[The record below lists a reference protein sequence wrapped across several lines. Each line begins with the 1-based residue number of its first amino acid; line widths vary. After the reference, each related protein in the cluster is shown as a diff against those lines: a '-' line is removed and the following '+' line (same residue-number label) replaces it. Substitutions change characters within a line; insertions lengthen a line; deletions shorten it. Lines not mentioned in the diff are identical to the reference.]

1 MRAYLKIVPVELYGP
16 EGSMKVH
23 ALLDEGS
30 TVTLIDEQVA
40 NRIGAK
46 GRRETLRVSSVG
58 GNEITDEKSRVIR
71 VKIKGLFSRNL
82 KLMTAQ
88 TIRNLKL
95 APQRVERAT
104 VAACSHL
111 TDIAENLIYDA
122 AAPCILI
129 GQDNWGLIV
138 SRQIKSGRANQ
149 PAASLTQLGWVL
161 HGCCSSL
168 SRPINTVHHLRPSD
182 ASDIELNDIVKRHF
196 EIESLGVAPRKPS
209 HDPEER
215 ALVLLDSNSVRLPSG
230 QFETCLLWKSD
241 NETMPESYD
250 TAMRRLR
257 SIEKKL
263 SKNDNLKR
271 EYCEQINN
279 LLKNGYAEP
288 APNQSTSERLWYLPH
303 FAVTHPQKKKV
314 RLVFD
319 AAARTNGKC
328 LNDALLTGPDLI
340 RSLLGVLVRFRQGRV
355 AVSADIKEMFLRVKI
370 REEDRDSL
378 RFLWRNNMRKST
390 RVPNDVTDFRRR
402 LIALYCDL
410 HQNRNASE
418 FELEYPEACK
428 AIRLDHYVDDFL
440 KSFNSIE
447 EARRVSKQVY
457 DIHRKA
463 AFELRGWASNEIEV
477 LNEMPDT
484 RNDDNVQL
492 GGDTRIE
499 KTLGLQW
506 DINNDALGFNL
517 GLRNTPTEVLET
529 SLPPTKRQVTS
540 AVMSV
545 FDPLGLAS
553 PVLITGKCMLQDI
566 WRSGIDWDE
575 TIEADAHKKWL
586 KWVNDIKKLA
596 SIRIPRC
603 ISPGHTEGELHV
615 FVDASEKSYAAA
627 VYWRIKLSEHESA
640 VSLIAGKARV
650 APLESHIDPSARVE
664 SGATERSIELRST
677 SSTEKFIVRSV
688 KTALAATLRE
698 RSPREEVLHT
708 LLLEAEHIV
717 NSRPLTEVDVEPA
730 EAEGLT
736 PNHFLIG
743 RSCGAAAAGHF
754 DDNVL
759 LGPANWRTCQRLA
772 DHFWQRWL
780 REYLPTLVPAGA
792 ATLCRAPAEGDI
804 VLIVD
809 SSSPRYSWPRGRIK
823 KTYPGPDNQFVWW
836 TSRRLVAFCGVPL
849 RRSSCWCQLRRRLFR
864 VLKCSCAPRGE
875 CYGQP
880 RN

>member
-209 HDPEER
+209 HDPEEG
-215 ALVLLDSNSVRLPSG
+215 A
-230 QFETCLLWKSD
+230 Q
-241 NETMPESYD
+241 
-250 TAMRRLR
+250 
-257 SIEKKL
+257 
-263 SKNDNLKR
+263 
-271 EYCEQINN
+271 
-279 LLKNGYAEP
+279 P

-355 AVSADIKEMFLRVKI
+355 ACRPTS
-370 REEDRDSL
+370 
-378 RFLWRNNMRKST
+378 RKCSCGSKSE
-390 RVPNDVTDFRRR
+390 RRSR
-402 LIALYCDL
+402 
-410 HQNRNASE
+410 
-418 FELEYPEACK
+418 
-428 AIRLDHYVDDFL
+428 
-440 KSFNSIE
+440 
-447 EARRVSKQVY
+447 
-457 DIHRKA
+457 
-463 AFELRGWASNEIEV
+463 
-477 LNEMPDT
+477 
-484 RNDDNVQL
+484 QL
-492 GGDTRIE
+492 TIP
-499 KTLGLQW
+499 W

-603 ISPGHTEGELHV
+603 ISPGHTEG
-615 FVDASEKSYAAA
+615 SYMC
-627 VYWRIKLSEHESA
+627 
-640 VSLIAGKARV
+640 
-650 APLESHIDPSARVE
+650 
-664 SGATERSIELRST
+664 
-677 SSTEKFIVRSV
+677 SSTRAKSR
-688 KTALAATLRE
+688 TLR
-698 RSPREEVLHT
+698 PC
-708 LLLEAEHIV
+708 
-717 NSRPLTEVDVEPA
+717 
-730 EAEGLT
+730 
-736 PNHFLIG
+736 IG
-743 RSCGAAAAGHF
+743 
-754 DDNVL
+754 V
-759 LGPANWRTCQRLA
+759 
-772 DHFWQRWL
+772 
-780 REYLPTLVPAGA
+780 
-792 ATLCRAPAEGDI
+792 
-804 VLIVD
+804 
-809 SSSPRYSWPRGRIK
+809 
-823 KTYPGPDNQFVWW
+823 
-836 TSRRLVAFCGVPL
+836 
-849 RRSSCWCQLRRRLFR
+849 
-864 VLKCSCAPRGE
+864 
-875 CYGQP
+875 
-880 RN
+880 

>member
-58 GNEITDEKSRVIR
+58 GNEITDENR
-71 VKIKGLFSRNL
+71 G
-82 KLMTAQ
+82 
-88 TIRNLKL
+88 NLKL

-257 SIEKKL
+257 SMEKKL

-378 RFLWRNNMRKST
+378 RFLWRNNMHENPQEYRMTSLIFGAASSSCTAIYIKIATPQNLNLST
-390 RVPNDVTDFRRR
+390 RRRAKR
-402 LIALYCDL
+402 
-410 HQNRNASE
+410 
-418 FELEYPEACK
+418 
-428 AIRLDHYVDDFL
+428 
-440 KSFNSIE
+440 
-447 EARRVSKQVY
+447 Y
-457 DIHRKA
+457 D
-463 AFELRGWASNEIEV
+463 
-477 LNEMPDT
+477 
-484 RNDDNVQL
+484 
-492 GGDTRIE
+492 
-499 KTLGLQW
+499 
-506 DINNDALGFNL
+506 
-517 GLRNTPTEVLET
+517 
-529 SLPPTKRQVTS
+529 
-540 AVMSV
+540 
-545 FDPLGLAS
+545 
-553 PVLITGKCMLQDI
+553 
-566 WRSGIDWDE
+566 
-575 TIEADAHKKWL
+575 
-586 KWVNDIKKLA
+586 
-596 SIRIPRC
+596 
-603 ISPGHTEGELHV
+603 
-615 FVDASEKSYAAA
+615 
-627 VYWRIKLSEHESA
+627 
-640 VSLIAGKARV
+640 
-650 APLESHIDPSARVE
+650 
-664 SGATERSIELRST
+664 
-677 SSTEKFIVRSV
+677 
-688 KTALAATLRE
+688 
-698 RSPREEVLHT
+698 
-708 LLLEAEHIV
+708 
-717 NSRPLTEVDVEPA
+717 
-730 EAEGLT
+730 
-736 PNHFLIG
+736 
-743 RSCGAAAAGHF
+743 
-754 DDNVL
+754 
-759 LGPANWRTCQRLA
+759 
-772 DHFWQRWL
+772 
-780 REYLPTLVPAGA
+780 
-792 ATLCRAPAEGDI
+792 
-804 VLIVD
+804 
-809 SSSPRYSWPRGRIK
+809 
-823 KTYPGPDNQFVWW
+823 
-836 TSRRLVAFCGVPL
+836 
-849 RRSSCWCQLRRRLFR
+849 
-864 VLKCSCAPRGE
+864 
-875 CYGQP
+875 
-880 RN
+880 

>member
-263 SKNDNLKR
+263 SKNDNLKH

-303 FAVTHPQKKKV
+303 FAVTHPQKKSALSLMRPPV
-314 RLVFD
+314 RMQMSERCIAHGPRFNKITIGCT
-319 AAARTNGKC
+319 RPIQ
-328 LNDALLTGPDLI
+328 TGP
-340 RSLLGVLVRFRQGRV
+340 
-355 AVSADIKEMFLRVKI
+355 
-370 REEDRDSL
+370 
-378 RFLWRNNMRKST
+378 
-390 RVPNDVTDFRRR
+390 
-402 LIALYCDL
+402 
-410 HQNRNASE
+410 
-418 FELEYPEACK
+418 
-428 AIRLDHYVDDFL
+428 
-440 KSFNSIE
+440 
-447 EARRVSKQVY
+447 
-457 DIHRKA
+457 
-463 AFELRGWASNEIEV
+463 
-477 LNEMPDT
+477 
-484 RNDDNVQL
+484 
-492 GGDTRIE
+492 
-499 KTLGLQW
+499 
-506 DINNDALGFNL
+506 
-517 GLRNTPTEVLET
+517 
-529 SLPPTKRQVTS
+529 
-540 AVMSV
+540 
-545 FDPLGLAS
+545 
-553 PVLITGKCMLQDI
+553 
-566 WRSGIDWDE
+566 RSG
-575 TIEADAHKKWL
+575 
-586 KWVNDIKKLA
+586 V
-596 SIRIPRC
+596 
-603 ISPGHTEGELHV
+603 
-615 FVDASEKSYAAA
+615 
-627 VYWRIKLSEHESA
+627 
-640 VSLIAGKARV
+640 
-650 APLESHIDPSARVE
+650 
-664 SGATERSIELRST
+664 
-677 SSTEKFIVRSV
+677 
-688 KTALAATLRE
+688 
-698 RSPREEVLHT
+698 
-708 LLLEAEHIV
+708 
-717 NSRPLTEVDVEPA
+717 
-730 EAEGLT
+730 
-736 PNHFLIG
+736 G
-743 RSCGAAAAGHF
+743 RHQG
-754 DDNVL
+754 N
-759 LGPANWRTCQRLA
+759 
-772 DHFWQRWL
+772 
-780 REYLPTLVPAGA
+780 VPAG
-792 ATLCRAPAEGDI
+792 
-804 VLIVD
+804 
-809 SSSPRYSWPRGRIK
+809 
-823 KTYPGPDNQFVWW
+823 
-836 TSRRLVAFCGVPL
+836 
-849 RRSSCWCQLRRRLFR
+849 
-864 VLKCSCAPRGE
+864 
-875 CYGQP
+875 
-880 RN
+880 